1 MLIALTVNQLLFA
14 TTLFQ
19 EFLEIHVNWFAT
31 TISASKSYTDP
42 CCFDNHMTRT
52 VRGDKYLR

>member
-31 TISASKSYTDP
+31 TISASKSYS
-42 CCFDNHMTRT
+42 FDNHMTRT